1 MSQVPHA
8 EHSFDTRRAP
18 GRGSTK
24 WDALNM
30 PCTNECGESCRL
42 LEHRSQ
48 LNEVLLGACLELRED
63 SRGDVLIAVVQSS
76 TCGCVL
82 YGSEE
87 DSRKAK
93 ALNLVERL
101 LDQHH
106 CITAMEFNHNL
117 TLRRSL
123 LLAVKRHRSL
133 KSVTVWGKIFKPE
146 DAASMFETIK
156 SLSQLKNLAFKVY
169 DFEKAYEVHTNMF
182 GCSLDLSMFHLT
194 TLDVADLKMPDVQA
208 GRLVQAL
215 IENNSITELT
225 VGECVFCYRDQHFK
239 SLFARYLSKED
250 SMLQKL
256 TLKSVT
262 VLDSR
267 LLPRELIDAFGK
279 MNKLEELNADIVL
292 TRRIFAG
299 TVALFAKVVNQ
310 SSTLRTLKLP
320 STSCGWQAPFWA
332 TSAQRPDPKAA
343 QCMKPWITA
352 LRKPNSALK
361 QLHIDL
367 RAFGE
372 PECHAFFDAVADNDA
387 LRSVVVHS
395 LPCIDRLDR
404 VSLKIREQRLKDK
417 VIIQGHYMDNST
429 KQLQKCPQ
437 ISSTSIGAS
446 ITLMP
451 NIRGALRTVISAL
464 QFVGGH
470 NHITTLWV
478 NCDLFDRK
486 AYSALSA
493 CLRGQSALTDVD
505 LTVNNA
511 WTFRTKQERRDVHAE
526 LVAALA
532 SNLKLVRVSVKGVLL
547 TDEDLNVLA
556 NGATRS
562 RRLIEFTT
570 TPGCVSSA
578 IHKAMSGK
586 AGCCLVHNFEAFT
599 GTSDFKNMALA
610 DIMESTR
617 RNASAVSAAAQF
629 VLGEQ
634 DGVEGAR
641 DIELMHDHPRL
652 VEMVMEGA
660 DVTKAKATN
669 MISSALRRVHRCTL
683 EEFMRMAGVVKE
695 SVECVG
701 HAGTRL
707 ADINYDCWL
716 HILSFLKI
724 GDVPLN

>member
-1 MSQVPHA
+1 
-8 EHSFDTRRAP
+8 
-18 GRGSTK
+18 
-24 WDALNM
+24 M
-30 PCTNECGESCRL
+30 PCINECGESCRL

-63 SRGDVLIAVVQSS
+63 SRGKSRGDVLIAVVQSS

-101 LDQHH
+101 LGQHH
-106 CITAMEFNHNL
+106 CITAIEFNRNL

-123 LLAVKRHRSL
+123 LRSVKRHRSL
-133 KSVTVWGKIFKPE
+133 KSVTVWGKFFEPE

-169 DFEKAYEVHTNMF
+169 DFEKAYGVDTDMF
-182 GCSLDLSMFHLT
+182 GSSLDLSMYHLT
-194 TLDVADLKMPDVQA
+194 TLDVADIKMPGVQA

-215 IENNSITELT
+215 IENTSITELT
-225 VGECVFCYRDQHFK
+225 VG
-239 SLFARYLSKED
+239 YLSKED
-250 SMLQKL
+250 STLQKL
-256 TLKSVT
+256 TLKSVNI
-262 VLDSR
+262 LDSR
-267 LLPRELIDAFGK
+267 LLLRELIDAFGK
-279 MNKLEELNADIVL
+279 MIKLEELNADIVL
-292 TRRIFAG
+292 TRRIFVG
-299 TVALFAKVVNQ
+299 TVALFAELVNQ
-310 SSTLRTLKLP
+310 CATLHTLKLP
-320 STSCGWQAPFWA
+320 STSCGCQAPFWD

-343 QCMKPWITA
+343 QCMDPWITA

-361 QLHIDL
+361 QLCIDL

-372 PECHAFFDAVADNDA
+372 PECHAFFDAVADNNA
-387 LRSVVVHS
+387 LRSVVVNS

-404 VSLKIREQRLKDK
+404 VSTKIREQRLKDK
-417 VIIQGHYMDNST
+417 VIIKGHYMDNST

-464 QFVGGH
+464 KFVGDH
-470 NHITTLWV
+470 AHITTLWV

-486 AYSALSA
+486 AYSALTA
-493 CLRGQSALTDVD
+493 CLRGPSALTDVY
-505 LTVNNA
+505 LTQNHVWA
-511 WTFRTKQERRDVHAE
+511 FRTKQERRDVHAE
-526 LVAALA
+526 LVSALA

-547 TDEDLNVLA
+547 SDDDLNVLA
-556 NGATRS
+556 DGATRS

-578 IHKAMSGK
+578 IHEAKSGE
-586 AGCCLVHNFEAFT
+586 AGYCLIHNVEAFT

-641 DIELMHDHPRL
+641 GIELMHDHPHL
-652 VEMVMEGA
+652 LEMVMEAA
-660 DVTKAKATN
+660 DVTKAEATN
-669 MISSALRRVHRCTL
+669 MISCALRRVHRCSL

-695 SVECVG
+695 RVECIG
-701 HAGTRL
+701 HPGTRL
-707 ADINYDCWL
+707 ADNNNDCWL

-724 GDVPLN
+724 GDVLLN